1 MTAST
6 PAADASEAIA
16 ALHAEIERL
25 GSARQSESDL
35 RTTAIVRR
43 AQGSGDAKLAEEIT
57 RLGTSI
63 ATIDAEIAGAREAL
77 SQLQDVAPLLAEREA
92 SAKAEAAMHLAKRN
106 AAAVRRL
113 AKAVDDAADTLG
125 ESVTALRSGLATL
138 STEADGAVRAAEG
151 FDMLPYFVGN
161 IPAIVQARL
170 CHLKVMPGQT
180 FVIDRTAPP
189 PSMREQMDRAIYGL
203 LPPQGRPKV
212 SN

>member
-1 MTAST
+1 M
-6 PAADASEAIA
+6 
-16 ALHAEIERL
+16 L
-25 GSARQSESDL
+25 
-35 RTTAIVRR
+35 
-43 AQGSGDAKLAEEIT
+43 
-57 RLGTSI
+57 
-63 ATIDAEIAGAREAL
+63 
-77 SQLQDVAPLLAEREA
+77 
-92 SAKAEAAMHLAKRN
+92 LAKRN
-106 AAAVRRL
+106 AAAVRRS

-125 ESVTALRSGLATL
+125 ESVTALRSALATL

-212 SN
+212 GN